1 MEECERPIDF
11 VEPITYRGG
20 VTVAQ
25 RKKELEKRGLKVLS
39 LNIFLKIYIIR
50 IWTCKRS

>member
-20 VTVAQ
+20 LTVAQ
-25 RKKELEKRGLKVLS
+25 RKHELEKRGLRTLS
-39 LNIFLKIYIIR
+39 LNICLSF
-50 IWTCKRS
+50 